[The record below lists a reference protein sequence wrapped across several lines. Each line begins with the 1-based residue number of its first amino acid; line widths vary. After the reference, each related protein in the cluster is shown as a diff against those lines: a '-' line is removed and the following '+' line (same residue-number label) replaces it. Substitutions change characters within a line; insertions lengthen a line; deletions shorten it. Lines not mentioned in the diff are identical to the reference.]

1 MKRRKVSKPA
11 DTDAPVQT
19 DAYSAEEA
27 RTIQGVIRS
36 LLSAE
41 YRRAMEE
48 YELTD
53 DPYVEGKAAGLKYAL
68 EIVRRIR

>member
-11 DTDAPVQT
+11 DTDAPAQT
-19 DAYSAEEA
+19 DVHSAEEA
-27 RTIQGVIRS
+27 RTIQGIIRS

>member
-1 MKRRKVSKPA
+1 MKRRKVNKPA
-11 DTDAPVQT
+11 DTVAPEQT
-19 DAYSAEEA
+19 DARLAEEA
-27 RTIQGVIRS
+27 RTIQGIIRS

-41 YRRAMEE
+41 YRRASEE

-53 DPYVEGKAAGLKYAL
+53 DPYAEGKAAGLKYAL